1 MDTDEQMTTQAMTAP
16 AGIPTLKAIPR
27 VPIGPLAFARSMSGD
42 PLTTVTGYCQQ
53 YGELVSVPAFG
64 ANVIF
69 SRHPDHMREILV
81 RGTPHSFG
89 KDTRGYG
96 MMRKVVGN
104 GLLTSQGDFWKRQ
117 RRIANP
123 AFHRKRI
130 EAWAGMMTAATQARL
145 ESWAPRI
152 GGAEPLDIQA
162 EMMALT
168 LRIVGETL
176 LSVDVTGEAAE
187 VGEAVAVV
195 LEQVGYR
202 TRTPWSMPEWVPTP
216 RNLRFARAIET
227 LDRVV
232 LGIIEERRKSGDGDD
247 LLGMLMGMTDEE
259 TGERMTDLQLR
270 DEAMTM
276 FLAGHETTATNLTW
290 TLYALSQHPEVER
303 RLRAE
308 LREVLG
314 GRTPGVEDLGKLEY
328 LDRVLKESQRM
339 YPPVPMVA
347 RNALEDVEV
356 GGYLVP
362 RDAYVILS
370 TWSAHRHPDFWE
382 NPDAFDPDRFLPER
396 FEAVPRHAFLPFS
409 LGQRKCIGDRFAT
422 MEAKLLLAMIVQRV
436 HLSLKDN
443 HPVEMDAN
451 VTLRSKHGMPMLLRA
466 P

>member
-1 MDTDEQMTTQAMTAP
+1 MTTQALTAP
-16 AGIPTLKAIPR
+16 VRPESLQQIPV
-27 VPIGPLAFARSMSGD
+27 VPISSVGFAKDMAGD
-42 PLTTVTGYCQQ
+42 PLTTVTRYCQEH
-53 YGELVSVPAFG
+53 GELVRAPAFG
-64 ANVIF
+64 KFLVF
-69 SRHPDHMREILV
+69 SRHPDHMRDVLV
-81 RGTPHSFG
+81 RGTPRFYG

-96 MMRKVVGN
+96 MMRKVVGL
-104 GLLTSQGDFWKRQ
+104 GLVTSEGDFWKRQ

-130 EAWAGMMTAATQARL
+130 EGWADMMTTATEDRLASWAGTIA
-145 ESWAPRI
+145 SGDPI
-152 GGAEPLDIQA
+152 DIQA

-187 VGEAVAVV
+187 VGEAVGVV
-195 LEQVGYR
+195 LGQVGYR

-216 RNLRFARAIET
+216 RNLRFKRALET

-232 LGIIEERRKSGDGDD
+232 LGIIEERRASGDGDD
-247 LLGMLMGMTDEE
+247 LLGMLMGMQDEE

-290 TLYALSQHPEVER
+290 TLYAISQHPEVER

-308 LREVLG
+308 LDEVLG
-314 GRTPGVEDLGKLEY
+314 GRTPTVMDLGKLEY
-328 LDRVLKESQRM
+328 LDRVLKESLRL

-347 RNALEDVEV
+347 RNALEDTELA
-356 GGYLVP
+356 GYHVP
-362 RDAYVILS
+362 KDAYLILS

-382 NPDAFDPDRFLPER
+382 NPEAFDPDRFLPER
-396 FEAVPRHAFLPFS
+396 IESVPRHAFMPFS

-422 MEAKLLLAMIVQRV
+422 MEAKLLLAMMVQGVRMA
-436 HLSLKDN
+436 LKDN
-443 HPVEMDAN
+443 HPIEFDAN
-451 VTLRSKHGMPMLLRA
+451 VTLRSKHGMPMVLRT

>member
-1 MDTDEQMTTQAMTAP
+1 MTTQALTAP
-16 AGIPTLKAIPR
+16 AALNQSKQIPL
-27 VPIGPLAFARSMSGD
+27 VPISSLSFARAMSGD
-42 PLTTVTGYCQQ
+42 PLSLVTSYCQQ
-53 YGELVSVPAFG
+53 YGELVQAPAFG
-64 ANVIF
+64 HYLVF

-81 RGTPHSFG
+81 RGTPNSFG
-89 KDTRGYG
+89 KDTRGYA

-104 GLLTSQGDFWKRQ
+104 GLVTSEGDFWKRQ

-130 EAWAGMMTAATQARL
+130 EAWAEMMTDAMEDRL
-145 ESWAPRI
+145 ASWQPAVAS
-152 GGAEPLDIQA
+152 GEHLDIQA

-187 VGEAVAVV
+187 VGDAVGVV
-195 LEQVGYR
+195 LSQVGYR

-216 RNLRFARAIET
+216 RNQRFKRAIET

-232 LGIIEERRKSGDGDD
+232 LGIIEERRASGAGDD
-247 LLGMLMGMTDEE
+247 LLGMLMGMQDEE

-290 TLYALSQHPEVER
+290 TMYAISQHPEVEK

-308 LREVLG
+308 LAEVLD
-314 GRTPGVEDLGKLEY
+314 GRTPVVADLGKLTY
-328 LDRVLKESQRM
+328 LDRVLKESQRL

-347 RNALEDVEV
+347 RNALEDVVV
-356 GGYLVP
+356 GGYFIP
-362 RDAYVILS
+362 KDAYVILS

-382 NPDAFDPDRFLPER
+382 NPEAFDPDRFLPER
-396 FEAVPRHAFLPFS
+396 IESVPRHAFMPFS

-422 MEAKLLLAMIVQRV
+422 MEAKLLLAMMVQRV
-436 HLSLKDN
+436 HMSLKDN
-443 HPVEMDAN
+443 HPVEFDAN
-451 VTLRSKHGMPMLLRA
+451 VTLRSKHGMPMVLRA